1 MQVYQLNKATEG
13 IHLRIFSI
21 WPFATGICNL
31 NFTCIFILFLNFCQ
45 EDDDSS
51 WYSLSGLPV
60 TLMNFA
66 KFMSTGPILTIK
78 LIEKVS
84 GTYFFFLFLNM
95 GGQGALNFSKWR
107 HDLFFNFLLNM
118 EGPTPGG
125 HSTLEVTGW
134 SDRLETIPF
143 TN

>member
-1 MQVYQLNKATEG
+1 MMIPYGTPCDIDELCQIHVYRPYIDNQIN
-13 IHLRIFSI
+13 R
-21 WPFATGICNL
+21 
-31 NFTCIFILFLNFCQ
+31 
-45 EDDDSS
+45 
-51 WYSLSGLPV
+51 
-60 TLMNFA
+60 
-66 KFMSTGPILTIK
+66 
-78 LIEKVS
+78 KVS
-84 GTYFFFLFLNM
+84 GAYFFSFFFKYG
-95 GGQGALNFSKWR
+95 GGQGALNFLKWR